1 MSEASPSRAPEVE
14 GKPTRSPLPKDP
26 LSRGREATLDRVIR
40 GGRTALA
47 ILEEIERAELEVPLP
62 SAGRRASKRPAD
74 EPAFLLHVHPWS
86 ESSLVVEAL
95 TARFGRVFL
104 IARGA
109 KRPGSNLRGIL
120 VPFTP
125 LRLSWTGRG
134 EAKVMTKADW
144 LGVLPPL
151 EGDALL
157 SGFYVNELV
166 LRLTNREDPH
176 PGLFTSYVRVME
188 ALCDASGVERQRGL
202 RRFEA
207 ELLALCGWGVAID
220 EEAAQAHA
228 GNIDAWR
235 LSPEGALIPAAFAME
250 GMSRPEEP
258 GYTWSGVAVRDVLA
272 GRLENTEALRTAREI
287 YREAIELHLDGRPLR
302 SRRVLAELKRL

>member
-1 MSEASPSRAPEVE
+1 M
-14 GKPTRSPLPKDP
+14 
-26 LSRGREATLDRVIR
+26 
-40 GGRTALA
+40 
-47 ILEEIERAELEVPLP
+47 
-62 SAGRRASKRPAD
+62 
-74 EPAFLLHVHPWS
+74 
-86 ESSLVVEAL
+86 VVEAL

-166 LRLTNREDPH
+166 LRLTTREDPT

-188 ALCDASGVERQRGL
+188 ALCDASSTERQRGL

-207 ELLALCGWGVAID
+207 ELLTFCGWGVAID
-220 EEAAQAHA
+220 EEAAQAHT

-250 GMSRPEEP
+250 AMTHPEEF
-258 GYTWSGVAVRDVLA
+258 GHTWSGVAVRDVLA

-302 SRRVLAELKRL
+302 TRRVLAELKRL